1 MKAHRNDSNWSA
13 SCKLKLAPKLCA
25 PDSCDCWM
33 LLNVSGLS
41 KICNVLLQSFIYITC
56 LVHSAEALLEASVLA
71 FTSLKKMLPSLCLA
85 VSNRF
90 TSPPQLVKQGKR
102 HVVTCWISFQATGN
116 LKQSQEMSL
125 RSLNA
130 DTEYWTSRLR
140 CCRIT
145 ETHPPTENLFAWR
158 TLIQKVAG
166 R

>member
-13 SCKLKLAPKLCA
+13 SWNLKLAPKLCVPA
-25 PDSCDCWM
+25 IAECCWM
-33 LLNVSGLS
+33 FLACQKSVM
-41 KICNVLLQSFIYITC
+41 SFYTGF
-56 LVHSAEALLEASVLA
+56 VHSAALLEASVLA

-102 HVVTCWISFQATGN
+102 HVVTCWISLQATRN

-158 TLIQKVAG
+158 ALIQKVAG